1 MTFSNYHRE
10 SVQSASHSVVREAIP
25 KLKHNWSQ
33 ESWLACSNPYRQ
45 DPERQPNQEDQDSDL
60 TPLAEYVA
68 ASVVTHCFDGWSY
81 LGQALEAEMAGNPNT
96 ALHLGYYAELRAA
109 MSVLAS
115 VGIGVFRWRHV
126 VFTDEMQCVTLNHNN
141 SHVFTWEA
149 LQAWADSTSGRDT
162 LFKVIR
168 PGGISLGEWL
178 SYFTG
183 SSNFI
188 ASDWLK
194 QWGLDISRLDDD
206 RSTRNRISYRP
217 TALTTPEPIPVAET
231 MKSILG
237 FWEVFEPGAFGGF
250 PLVDRYLLRRS
261 LALLSEISTDD
272 SEVTKDIYEI
282 RKETMLGSLNPSE
295 FTADQWKSFLEFDN
309 LQDSPQIIIDAS
321 ANDDAF
327 HPQHSKQVL
336 ARATLLLR
344 VATGA
349 TADLL
354 DEAGP
359 SLREDLA
366 FWWSSTSVRRRLWLE
381 NDDPSSFV
389 YLWNDIS
396 EALSSFDDYMPND
409 YYSLWLRNARE
420 AATLATTERAFLWG
434 VGL

>member
-1 MTFSNYHRE
+1 MTLSSNHKE
-10 SVQSASHSVVREAIP
+10 SIQNASQSVVREAIP
-25 KLKHNWSQ
+25 QLKTNWSN
-33 ESWLACSNPYRQ
+33 ESWLAWSNPYIQ
-45 DPERQPNQEDQDSDL
+45 DPDRQPNQADHDSDL

-68 ASVVTHCFDGWSY
+68 ASVITHCFDGWSY

-115 VGIGVFRWRHV
+115 VGIGVFRRRHV
-126 VFTDEMQCVTLNHNN
+126 VFTDEMQFVTLNHNN
-141 SHVFTWEA
+141 SHIFTWEA
-149 LQAWADSTSGRDT
+149 LQTWADSTSGRDT
-162 LFKVIR
+162 LFRVIR

-183 SSNFI
+183 STNFI
-188 ASDWLK
+188 ASDWLR
-194 QWGLDISRLDDD
+194 QWGLDISRLSDD

-217 TALTTPEPIPVAET
+217 TALTSTEPIPVAET

-261 LALLSEISTDD
+261 LALLSEISTSD
-272 SEVTKDIYEI
+272 SVVAKETYEI
-282 RKETMLGSLNPSE
+282 RKNMMLSSLNPSE
-295 FTADQWKSFLEFDN
+295 FTADQWTSFLEFGTLHDT
-309 LQDSPQIIIDAS
+309 PQIILDAS

-354 DEAGP
+354 GDAGP
-359 SLREDLA
+359 SLRDDLA
-366 FWWSSTSVRRRLWLE
+366 FWWSSTSVRRRLWHE
-381 NDDPSSFV
+381 NDNPSSFV
-389 YLWNDIS
+389 YLWDDIS
-396 EALSSFDDYMPND
+396 EALSSFDGYMPSD
-409 YYSLWLRNARE
+409 YYTLWLRNARE